1 MKGGPVMIPIILLS
15 IAALAIILERLWILW
30 NIRLNIPQAAQE
42 IFLDLERGQLQKA
55 LERCEKMRHPIGK
68 LFKLGISNRALNSE
82 QLEKMMQ
89 REGEEQISHLERHLG
104 GLLVIIGVEPMLG
117 FLGTITGLIR
127 AFMQWERLGS
137 SITVNALASGIY
149 EAMITTAAGLIIAIP
164 YYIIYHVIVGKIK
177 GHAQAMSYY
186 GNDLIHLLSR
196 EHEGSVP

>member
-30 NIRLNIPQAAQE
+30 NIRLDIPHAAQE

-68 LFKLGISNRALNSE
+68 LFKLGISNRTLNSE

-186 GNDLIHLLSR
+186 GSDLIHFLSR

>member
-1 MKGGPVMIPIILLS
+1 MIPIILLS

-68 LFKLGISNRALNSE
+68 LFKLGISNRTLNSE

-186 GNDLIHLLSR
+186 GSDLIHLLLR

>member
-1 MKGGPVMIPIILLS
+1 MIPIILLS
-15 IAALAIILERLWILW
+15 IAALTIILERIWILW
-30 NIRLNIPQAAQE
+30 KIRLNIPQAVQE
-42 IFLDLERGQLQKA
+42 IFLDLETDQFQKA
-55 LERCEKMRHPIGK
+55 LERCEKMRHPIGE
-68 LFKLGISNRALNSE
+68 LFKLGISNRTLKSD
-82 QLEKMMQ
+82 QLEKMME
-89 REGEEQISHLERHLG
+89 RKGEEQISHLERHLG

-177 GHAQAMSYY
+177 GHAQAMSSY
-186 GNDLIHLLSR
+186 GNDLIRLLSR